1 MATKVFQSAIFD
13 NDLFQVNVRV
23 AGRLFQQNIFDAD
36 LFQQIATAPRVDNV
50 FQTNIFQKLYNGK
63 LLFQKQYTISTSDEI
78 SKVFQSNVFADI
90 FQTVYIPKSFPTKV
104 FQYNVFQYPT
114 FQVAQ
119 IANEGK
125 FVFQPTLFQQSI
137 LDVPN

>member
-13 NDLFQVNVRV
+13 SDLFQINVRV

-63 LLFQKQYTISTSDEI
+63 LLFQKQYTISTTAEI
-78 SKVFQSNVFADI
+78 GRTLENTTQI
-90 FQTVYIPKSFPTKV
+90 
-104 FQYNVFQYPT
+104 
-114 FQVAQ
+114 QV
-119 IANEGK
+119 
-125 FVFQPTLFQQSI
+125 SI
-137 LDVPN
+137 RLYA